1 MNQQLINNKSSV
13 QQFIMKSIVTGVTI
27 LMIYYLT
34 IASFIARTVSF
45 MDKVEP
51 VLVQVEPV
59 LVQVESVLMD
69 VKPTIEKIEEKIE
82 PVYIADQLKILGHH
96 LLKGG
101 PNPQGLTYYYEKFA
115 DRMENI
121 SGENKNRFRESTR
134 KILNNLSP
142 IFDEQVDYYRTN
154 ILPRL
159 DQ

>member
-59 LVQVESVLMD
+59 LVN
-69 VKPTIEKIEEKIE
+69 VKPTIEKIG
-82 PVYIADQLKILGHH
+82 PVYIAEQLRILGHH

-101 PNPQGLTYYYEKFA
+101 PNSQGFTYYYEKFA

-142 IFDEQVDYYRTN
+142 IFDDRWIIEN
-154 ILPRL
+154 
-159 DQ
+159 

>member
-13 QQFIMKSIVTGVTI
+13 QQFIIKSIVTGVTI

-34 IASFIARTVSF
+34 IASFIAKTVSF

-51 VLVQVEPV
+51 FLVQVEPI
-59 LVQVESVLMD
+59 
-69 VKPTIEKIEEKIE
+69 IEKTI
-82 PVYIADQLKILGHH
+82 PVYIAEQLKILGLN

-101 PNPQGLTYYYEKFA
+101 PNAQGFTHYYEKFS

-142 IFDEQVDYYRTN
+142 IFDEQVDYYKTN

>member
-59 LVQVESVLMD
+59 LVD
-69 VKPTIEKIEEKIE
+69 VKPIIEKIEEKIE
-82 PVYIADQLKILGHH
+82 PVYIAGQLKILGHH
-96 LLKGG
+96 LLKRG
-101 PNPQGLTYYYEKFA
+101 PNPQGLTYYYEKFS

-121 SGENKNRFRESTR
+121 SGENKNRLRESTR

-142 IFDEQVDYYRTN
+142 IFDGQVDY
-154 ILPRL
+154 
-159 DQ
+159 

>member
-51 VLVQVEPV
+51 VLVVAAKADLV
-59 LVQVESVLMD
+59 LNQ
-69 VKPTIEKIEEKIE
+69 
-82 PVYIADQLKILGHH
+82 VYISEQLKILGHH
-96 LLKGG
+96 LLKS
-101 PNPQGLTYYYEKFA
+101 QGFTYYYEKFA

-142 IFDEQVDYYRTN
+142 IFDEQVDYYKTN

>member
-1 MNQQLINNKSSV
+1 MNQQLISNKSSV

-34 IASFIARTVSF
+34 IASFIERTVSF

-51 VLVQVEPV
+51 FLVQVEPI
-59 LVQVESVLMD
+59 
-69 VKPTIEKIEEKIE
+69 IEKTI
-82 PVYIADQLKILGHH
+82 PVYIAEQLKILGLN

-101 PNPQGLTYYYEKFA
+101 PNSQGFTHYYEKFA

-121 SGENKNRFRESTR
+121 SGENKNRLRESTR

-142 IFDEQVDYYRTN
+142 IFDEQVDYYKTN

>member
-13 QQFIMKSIVTGVTI
+13 QQFIIKSIVTGVTI

-34 IASFIARTVSF
+34 IASFIERTVSF

-51 VLVQVEPV
+51 FLVQVEPI
-59 LVQVESVLMD
+59 
-69 VKPTIEKIEEKIE
+69 IEKTI
-82 PVYIADQLKILGHH
+82 PVYIAEQLKILGLN

-101 PNPQGLTYYYEKFA
+101 PNSQGFTHYYEKFA

-142 IFDEQVDYYRTN
+142 IFDEQVDYYKTN

>member
-1 MNQQLINNKSSV
+1 MNQQLISNKSSV

-59 LVQVESVLMD
+59 LAN
-69 VKPTIEKIEEKIE
+69 VKPTIEKIG
-82 PVYIADQLKILGHH
+82 PVYIAEQLKILGLN

-101 PNPQGLTYYYEKFA
+101 PNSQGFTHYYEKFA

-121 SGENKNRFRESTR
+121 SGENKNRLRESTR

-142 IFDEQVDYYRTN
+142 IFDGQVDY
-154 ILPRL
+154 
-159 DQ
+159 

>member
-34 IASFIARTVSF
+34 IASFITRTISF

-59 LVQVESVLMD
+59 LVN
-69 VKPTIEKIEEKIE
+69 VKPTIEKIG
-82 PVYIADQLKILGHH
+82 PVYIAEQLKILGHH

-142 IFDEQVDYYRTN
+142 IFDEQVDYYKTN
-154 ILPRL
+154 TLPRL
-159 DQ
+159 NQ

>member
-34 IASFIARTVSF
+34 IASFIERTVSF

-51 VLVQVEPV
+51 FLVQVEPIM
-59 LVQVESVLMD
+59 E
-69 VKPTIEKIEEKIE
+69 KTI
-82 PVYIADQLKILGHH
+82 PVYIAEQLKILGYH
-96 LLKGG
+96 LLKRGL
-101 PNPQGLTYYYEKFA
+101 NSQGFTYYYETFA

-121 SGENKNRFRESTR
+121 SGENKNRLRESTR

-142 IFDEQVDYYRTN
+142 IFDEQVDYYKTN

>member
-59 LVQVESVLMD
+59 LVN
-69 VKPTIEKIEEKIE
+69 VKPTIEKIG
-82 PVYIADQLKILGHH
+82 PVYIAEQLKILGHH
-96 LLKGG
+96 LLKRG
-101 PNPQGLTYYYEKFA
+101 PNSQGFTYYYEKFS

-142 IFDEQVDYYRTN
+142 IFDEQVDYYKTN

>member
-51 VLVQVEPV
+51 VLVQVEPF
-59 LVQVESVLMD
+59 LVT
-69 VKPTIEKIEEKIE
+69 VKPTIEKIGPI
-82 PVYIADQLKILGHH
+82 YIAEQLGILGHH

-101 PNPQGLTYYYEKFA
+101 PNSPGFTYYYEKFA

-142 IFDEQVDYYRTN
+142 IFDEQVDYYKTN
-154 ILPRL
+154 TLPRL
-159 DQ
+159 NQ

>member
-34 IASFIARTVSF
+34 IASFIARTVSL

-51 VLVQVEPV
+51 VLVN
-59 LVQVESVLMD
+59 M
-69 VKPTIEKIEEKIE
+69 KPTLEKIGPI
-82 PVYIADQLKILGHH
+82 YIADQLKILWHH
-96 LLKGG
+96 LLKRG
-101 PNPQGLTYYYEKFA
+101 PNAQGFTYYYENFA

-121 SGENKNRFRESTR
+121 SGENRNRLRESTR

-142 IFDEQVDYYRTN
+142 IFDE
-154 ILPRL
+154 
-159 DQ
+159 

>member
-1 MNQQLINNKSSV
+1 MNQQLISNKSSV

-51 VLVQVEPV
+51 VLVQVEPI
-59 LVQVESVLMD
+59 LVN
-69 VKPTIEKIEEKIE
+69 VKPTIEKIG
-82 PVYIADQLKILGHH
+82 PVYIAKQLEILGHH
-96 LLKGG
+96 LLKRG
-101 PNPQGLTYYYEKFA
+101 PNSQGFTYYYEKFA

-142 IFDEQVDYYRTN
+142 IFDEQVDYYKTN

>member
-59 LVQVESVLMD
+59 LVNM
-69 VKPTIEKIEEKIE
+69 KPTLEKIGPI
-82 PVYIADQLKILGHH
+82 YIADQLKILWHH
-96 LLKGG
+96 LLKRG
-101 PNPQGLTYYYEKFA
+101 PNSQGFTYHYENFA
-115 DRMENI
+115 DRMEDI
-121 SGENKNRFRESTR
+121 SGENKNRLRKSTR

-142 IFDEQVDYYRTN
+142 IFDE
-154 ILPRL
+154 
-159 DQ
+159 

>member
-1 MNQQLINNKSSV
+1 MNQQLIGNKVSV
-13 QQFIMKSIVTGVTI
+13 QQFIMKSIVTGITV

-34 IASFIARTVSF
+34 IASFIAKTVSF

-51 VLVQVEPV
+51 FLVQVEPI
-59 LVQVESVLMD
+59 
-69 VKPTIEKIEEKIE
+69 IEKTI
-82 PVYIADQLKILGHH
+82 PVYIAEQLKILGLN

-101 PNPQGLTYYYEKFA
+101 PNSQGFTHYYEKFA
-115 DRMENI
+115 DRMEDI
-121 SGENKNRFRESTR
+121 SGENKNRLRESTR

>member
-1 MNQQLINNKSSV
+1 MNQQLINNKSNV

-34 IASFIARTVSF
+34 IASFITRTISF

-59 LVQVESVLMD
+59 LAQVEPVLAN
-69 VKPTIEKIEEKIE
+69 VKPTIEKIEKIG
-82 PVYIADQLKILGHH
+82 PVYIAEQLKILGHH

-142 IFDEQVDYYRTN
+142 IFDEQVDYYKTN

>member
-51 VLVQVEPV
+51 VLVQVEPI
-59 LVQVESVLMD
+59 LVT
-69 VKPTIEKIEEKIE
+69 VKPTIEKIGPI
-82 PVYIADQLKILGHH
+82 YIAEQLEILGHH

-101 PNPQGLTYYYEKFA
+101 PNSPGFTYYYEKFA

-121 SGENKNRFRESTR
+121 SGENKNRLRESTR

-142 IFDEQVDYYRTN
+142 IFDEQVDYYKTN

>member
-51 VLVQVEPV
+51 VLVQVEPI
-59 LVQVESVLMD
+59 LVT
-69 VKPTIEKIEEKIE
+69 VKPTIEKIGPI
-82 PVYIADQLKILGHH
+82 YIAEQLEILGHY

-101 PNPQGLTYYYEKFA
+101 PNSPGFTYYYEKFA

>member
-51 VLVQVEPV
+51 VLVQVESI
-59 LVQVESVLMD
+59 LVT
-69 VKPTIEKIEEKIE
+69 VKPTIEKTG
-82 PVYIADQLKILGHH
+82 PVYIAEQLEILGLN

-101 PNPQGLTYYYEKFA
+101 PNSQGFTYYYEKFA

-142 IFDEQVDYYRTN
+142 IFDEQVDYYKTN

>member
-51 VLVQVEPV
+51 VLVQVEPI
-59 LVQVESVLMD
+59 LVT
-69 VKPTIEKIEEKIE
+69 VKPTIEKIGPI
-82 PVYIADQLKILGHH
+82 YIAEQLEILGHH

-101 PNPQGLTYYYEKFA
+101 PNSPGFTYYYEKFA

-134 KILNNLSP
+134 KILNSLSP
-142 IFDEQVDYYRTN
+142 IFDEQVDYYKTN
-154 ILPRL
+154 TLPRL
-159 DQ
+159 NQ

>member
-1 MNQQLINNKSSV
+1 MNQQLIGNKASV

-51 VLVQVEPV
+51 VLVQVEPI
-59 LVQVESVLMD
+59 
-69 VKPTIEKIEEKIE
+69 IEKTI
-82 PVYIADQLKILGHH
+82 PVYIAEQLKILGLN

-101 PNPQGLTYYYEKFA
+101 PNSQGFTHYYEKFA

-142 IFDEQVDYYRTN
+142 IFD
-154 ILPRL
+154 
-159 DQ
+159 

>member
-51 VLVQVEPV
+51 VLVVVAKADLVLNQDYIVE
-59 LVQVESVLMD
+59 
-69 VKPTIEKIEEKIE
+69 
-82 PVYIADQLKILGHH
+82 QLKILGLH

-101 PNPQGLTYYYEKFA
+101 PNSKGFIYYYETFA

-121 SGENKNRFRESTR
+121 SGENKNRLRKSTR
-134 KILNNLSP
+134 KFLNNLSP
-142 IFDEQVDYYRTN
+142 IFDEQVDYYKTN

>member
-59 LVQVESVLMD
+59 LVN
-69 VKPTIEKIEEKIE
+69 VKPTIEKIEKIG
-82 PVYIADQLKILGHH
+82 PVYIAEQLKILGHH
-96 LLKGG
+96 LLKRG
-101 PNPQGLTYYYEKFA
+101 PNSQGFTYYYEKFA

-121 SGENKNRFRESTR
+121 SGENKNRLRKSTR

-142 IFDEQVDYYRTN
+142 IFDEQVDYYKTN

>member
-34 IASFIARTVSF
+34 IASFIERTVSF

-51 VLVQVEPV
+51 FLVQVEPI
-59 LVQVESVLMD
+59 
-69 VKPTIEKIEEKIE
+69 IEKTI
-82 PVYIADQLKILGHH
+82 PVYIAEQLKILGLN

-101 PNPQGLTYYYEKFA
+101 PNSQGFIHYYEKFA

-142 IFDEQVDYYRTN
+142 IFDEQVDYYKTN
-154 ILPRL
+154 TLPRL
-159 DQ
+159 NQ